1 MFYTLYL
8 GINRKSMINESEIE
22 FIGSVAIKLTMLILA
37 LMLKQFEFAKK
48 RQELISMSIS
58 IISQILFCFAMKR
71 TFENDTVIRE

>member
-1 MFYTLYL
+1 
-8 GINRKSMINESEIE
+8 MINESEIE